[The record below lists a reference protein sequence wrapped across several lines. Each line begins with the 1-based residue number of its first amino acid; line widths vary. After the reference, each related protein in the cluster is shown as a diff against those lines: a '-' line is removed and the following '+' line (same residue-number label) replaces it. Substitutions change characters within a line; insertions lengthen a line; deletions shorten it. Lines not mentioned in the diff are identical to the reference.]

1 MALKCVT
8 TNRDDEAEALV
19 EEAPN
24 PLHALRAGDP
34 AEAELPL
41 LVPVA
46 SLQS

>member
-8 TNRDDEAEALV
+8 ISYDDEAEALV
-19 EEAPN
+19 EVSPN

-34 AEAELPL
+34 AEAELPM

-46 SLQS
+46 SLQR